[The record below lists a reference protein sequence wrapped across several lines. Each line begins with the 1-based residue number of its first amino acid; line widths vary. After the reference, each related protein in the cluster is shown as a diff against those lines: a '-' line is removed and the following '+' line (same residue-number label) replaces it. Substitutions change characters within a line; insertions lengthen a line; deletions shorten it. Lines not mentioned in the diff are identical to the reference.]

1 MTRQLGCSFARVAV
15 WDLIIADLPND
26 QAFESF
32 QQKFIGNRKMQIERT
47 LFDRVLS
54 TLKNSYKK
62 WKKDK
67 RQPYLDYF
75 DKTRW
80 LGIAEQERARHSI
93 GVCVPCLFKHA
104 KHHLLF
110 PTTNKEDKNILSM
123 AQEVETTL
131 TPFLVCLKGNSV
143 GLINGADILLDVAS
157 RSFNTVYS
165 KNLKDTLALH
175 PTIVN
180 KENICHPS
188 RIKEA
193 HRREFRNDVQDI
205 IRKKDLSSILGARLS
220 MSKRDKLR
228 KETCF
233 ENKVFLLYHI
243 LLSY

>member
-93 GVCVPCLFKHA
+93 GVCVPCLSNMQNITCYSQQPTRRTKIFCLWHRKW
-104 KHHLLF
+104 KLHLH
-110 PTTNKEDKNILSM
+110 LSWC
-123 AQEVETTL
+123 A
-131 TPFLVCLKGNSV
+131 LKG
-143 GLINGADILLDVAS
+143 
-157 RSFNTVYS
+157 
-165 KNLKDTLALH
+165 
-175 PTIVN
+175 
-180 KENICHPS
+180 
-188 RIKEA
+188 
-193 HRREFRNDVQDI
+193 
-205 IRKKDLSSILGARLS
+205 
-220 MSKRDKLR
+220 
-228 KETCF
+228 
-233 ENKVFLLYHI
+233 
-243 LLSY
+243 